1 MQVPKHT
8 LANGVE
14 IPMIG
19 FGTWK
24 LKGQQC
30 TDLVRYA
37 IETGYRSIDT
47 AAAYENEEFVGQG
60 IKRQRL
66 KTGRAVCDHQAEK
79 PLSWL

>member
-1 MQVPKHT
+1 
-8 LANGVE
+8 
-14 IPMIG
+14 MIG

-60 IKRQRL
+60 IKDSGL
-66 KTGRAVCDHQAEK
+66 KREELFVTTKLRNRYHGYD
-79 PLSWL
+79 LSLIHI

>member
-60 IKRQRL
+60 IK
-66 KTGRAVCDHQAEK
+66 D
-79 PLSWL
+79 LSLIHI